1 MHAYEYIFS
10 PSTSVL
16 KKKYAYI
23 RVYMQR
29 EIVYFESWDYSSFNV
44 QEKKKESDVI
54 SRTHQVRAR

>member
-44 QEKKKESDVI
+44 QEKKGK
-54 SRTHQVRAR
+54 